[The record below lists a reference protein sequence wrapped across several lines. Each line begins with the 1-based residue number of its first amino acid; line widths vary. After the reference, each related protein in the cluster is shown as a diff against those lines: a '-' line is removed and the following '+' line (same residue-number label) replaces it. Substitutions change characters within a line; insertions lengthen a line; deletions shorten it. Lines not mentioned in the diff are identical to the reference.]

1 MLYTIL
7 LSLLTLFA
15 QDAEP
20 AAADAGAA
28 TAQDVAADVPPPPVV
43 PGYGLP
49 YLVGGV
55 EAPEQPHGRSSS
67 TVTRTSRFQP
77 VVKKNPYSVNY
88 SPIQSLVTVRGTEQN
103 HVMGIGLVTGLAG
116 SGDSG
121 EAAKQLLQNLLLT
134 RNINLPLQSLS
145 SKNIA
150 VVRVEASIPAGCKPG
165 QLLDVRVSAIG
176 DASSL
181 QGGTLAM
188 TELTDITGQHV
199 YATSSGPV
207 TVGGFTAGGK
217 NATATKNHPTV
228 GTLPNG
234 GVVQR
239 EIPTSV
245 VSEHGYIYLDIKVA
259 HDTFGNVVNIAEAI
273 NQKVPDELPIAEVTG
288 DGKTIKVRVP
298 DFVRPTEHIAFL
310 SHITRQEVET
320 DNLARVIV
328 NERSGVIVMGGDVRL
343 IPGVVTHGSL
353 TVTVAESPET
363 SQPGAF
369 SQGQTQTNDR
379 TELNVEEEDNGLVLN
394 PGAAT
399 LQEVVE
405 VLNVLGTTPRDLI
418 TILQAMSNA
427 GLLIA
432 DIRRM

>member
-1 MLYTIL
+1 MYKAIL
-7 LSLLTLFA
+7 LSLLPIFA
-15 QDAEP
+15 QEAPDQP
-20 AAADAGAA
+20 APETADAPAPGVVV
-28 TAQDVAADVPPPPVV
+28 TPPVNPQV
-43 PGYGLP
+43 GVP
-49 YLVGGV
+49 YLIGGV
-55 EAPEQPHGRSSS
+55 EAPTQPNTKSSS

-77 VVKKNPYSVNY
+77 VVTKNPLSVNY
-88 SPIQSLVTVRGTEQN
+88 SPIQSLVTVRGTETN

-116 SGDSG
+116 TGDSG

-150 VVRVEASIPAGCKPG
+150 VVRVEAAVPAGCKPG
-165 QLLDVRVSAIG
+165 QMLDVRVSTIG
-176 DASSL
+176 DAASL

-199 YATSSGPV
+199 YATASGPV
-207 TVGGFTAGGK
+207 TVGGFQAGGK
-217 NATATKNHPTV
+217 TATATKNHVTV

-234 GVVQR
+234 GTVQR
-239 EIPTSV
+239 EIPTTV

-259 HDTFGNVVNIAEAI
+259 HDTFGNVVNIAQSI
-273 NQKVPDELPIAEVTG
+273 NASVPDEIPVAEVTG
-288 DGKTIKVRVP
+288 DGKTVKVRVP
-298 DFVRPTEHIAFL
+298 EFVRPAEHIAFL
-310 SHITRQEVET
+310 NNITRQEVET

-343 IPGVVTHGSL
+343 RPGAVTHGAL

-363 SQPGAF
+363 SQPGGF
-369 SQGQTQTNDR
+369 SGGTTTTNDR

-405 VLNVLGTTPRDLI
+405 VLNVLGTTPRDMI